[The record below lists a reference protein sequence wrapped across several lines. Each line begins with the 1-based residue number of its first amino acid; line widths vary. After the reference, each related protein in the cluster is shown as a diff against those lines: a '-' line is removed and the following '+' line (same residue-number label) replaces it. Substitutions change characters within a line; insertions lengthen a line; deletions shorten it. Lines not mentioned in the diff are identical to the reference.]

1 MAKPN
6 LSMKRIAIDKAHAT
20 LLISVSIAVFISIFS
35 LVAAK
40 SLISQGRYQA
50 KVIHKQ
56 EQARDQM
63 KKNVTEAKKLNSA
76 YQEFENSPEN
86 ILGGNP
92 KGNGDKD
99 GENARIVLDALP
111 SKYDFPALATSI
123 EKMLKDNSISM
134 TALTGTDDE
143 VAQASNASSNKPQP
157 VEIPYTVEATV
168 APQAG
173 KDFIRLFES
182 SIRPMQVKKVVV
194 SGDNNQLKTS
204 LTVKTYFQPEL
215 NLSVRK
221 EPVKR

>member
-6 LSMKRIAIDKAHAT
+6 LSIKRIAIDKANGT
-20 LLISVSIAVFISIFS
+20 LLIAIGIATFITIFS

-63 KKNVTEAKKLNSA
+63 KKNIEAAKSLDTA
-76 YQEFENSPEN
+76 YQEFEDSPEN

-92 KGNGDKD
+92 QGTGDRD

-123 EKMLKDNSISM
+123 EKMLKDNNVVMNSF
-134 TALTGTDDE
+134 TGTDDE
-143 VAQASNASSNKPQP
+143 LAQASNGSSNNPQP
-157 VEIPYTVEATV
+157 IELPFTVEASV
-168 APQAG
+168 SSQSG
-173 KDFIRLFES
+173 KNFIGLFEK
-182 SIRPMQVKKVVV
+182 SIRPMQIKKVVLTG
-194 SGDNNQLKTS
+194 SNDQLKAS
-204 LTVKTYFQPEL
+204 LTVKTFFQPEKKL
-215 NLSVRK
+215 EVRK
-221 EPVKR
+221 EAVK